1 MRIPKLFLT
10 FCAAGVSVGFISVRA
25 ADNPAQAAAR
35 AALEEKMRALDA
47 QQPQTNAILVESNSV
62 TVVAQPAPAPAP
74 AAQPTPAPVITSAPA
89 SSGSGLFM
97 SAEPAAPNPSAQAAA
112 QAALQQKMA
121 ESGQGQTS
129 TRPTTTVSIT
139 TPANHTV
146 GSNAGYTPIV
156 APPLPISADKQAQLQ
171 ALNAKYMANQ
181 ISPQDYFKQRE
192 AIIGRQ

>member
-1 MRIPKLFLT
+1 MRFPKLFLT
-10 FCAAGVSVGFISVRA
+10 FCAMNLGVGLISVHA

-47 QQPQTNAILVESNSV
+47 QQPQANAILVESNSV
-62 TVVAQPAPAPAP
+62 TVVPAQPAPAP
-74 AAQPTPAPVITSAPA
+74 AAQPTPAPVVTSAPA
-89 SSGSGLFM
+89 SSGSGLFI
-97 SAEPAAPNPSAQAAA
+97 AVEPTAPNPQAQAAA

-121 ESGQGQTS
+121 ESGQGQTP
-129 TRPTTTVSIT
+129 TQPTTTVSIT

>member
-1 MRIPKLFLT
+1 MNL
-10 FCAAGVSVGFISVRA
+10 GVGLISVHA

-47 QQPQTNAILVESNSV
+47 QQPQANAILVESNSV
-62 TVVAQPAPAPAP
+62 TVVPAQPAPAP
-74 AAQPTPAPVITSAPA
+74 AAQPTPAPVVTSAPA
-89 SSGSGLFM
+89 SSGSGLFI
-97 SAEPAAPNPSAQAAA
+97 AVEPTAPNPQAQAAA

-121 ESGQGQTS
+121 ESGQGQTP
-129 TRPTTTVSIT
+129 TQPTTTVSIT